1 MEDIGEAMDDNNER
15 LLRNTRNIRF
25 VSRES
30 GACGMWFIKH
40 TLQHPSKMNIFLLF
54 ILFIFSILDNNHI
67 IIDCHFSGQYC
78 A

>member
-30 GACGMWFIKH
+30 GTCGMWFIKH
-40 TLQHPSKMNIFLLF
+40 TLQHPSKMNIFL
-54 ILFIFSILDNNHI
+54 FSYLAYWTI
-67 IIDCHFSGQYC
+67 IILLLIAILVVSIVPN
-78 A
+78 